1 MGEMNVDSLLKGI
14 RSAISKET
22 LEASKRIVEEIRED
36 RKTFI
41 YGVGRSGLVG
51 KSFAIR
57 LVQMGLPVFF
67 IGETITPITEQGDLT
82 IVISNTGETMSA
94 VQTANI
100 VRRIG
105 GYVIAVTAREHSK
118 LAHAANFVVPIDLS
132 NISEYRPIAP
142 LGTIFEDAGLLLFDA
157 LVPELMAKFGQ
168 NEASMRARHAIWV

>member
-1 MGEMNVDSLLKGI
+1 MQ
-14 RSAISKET
+14 R
-22 LEASKRIVEEIRED
+22 ASKIVEEIRQD

-51 KSFAIR
+51 KAFAIR

-67 IGETITPITEQGDLT
+67 IGETITPIVENNDLT

-105 GYVIAVTAREHSK
+105 GYVICITGRAHSK
-118 LAHAANFVVPIDLS
+118 LAHASSFVIPLDI
-132 NISEYRPIAP
+132 NIAPASRKVAP
-142 LGTIFEDAGLLLFDA
+142 LGTIFEDAVHLLFDA
-157 LVPELMAKFGQ
+157 LVPQLMEKFGQ
-168 NEASMRARHAIWV
+168 NENSMRARHAIWV